1 MNTASTGSGP
11 SAGTSSAASNEA
23 TCRPKALRR
32 TTMSMPPTSGCAPPV
47 VARASTIIPA
57 QVPSAGS
64 PPSIVRAQRGQQ
76 AGALGDQPE
85 RGALAARQHDAV
97 EPLEV
102 GRGPDLGGRGAGSRE
117 RVLVLGEGPLHR
129 QHPDARPAEARQGP
143 RHHPRPWSSPAS
155 PIAEISR
162 PGIASLRP
170 ADTRA
175 TTSGS
180 RKWVTASTIARAR
193 RGGSALL

>member
-1 MNTASTGSGP
+1 
-11 SAGTSSAASNEA
+11 
-23 TCRPKALRR
+23 
-32 TTMSMPPTSGCAPPV
+32 MSMPPISGWAPPV
-47 VARASTIIPA
+47 VARASTIMPA
-57 QVPSAGS
+57 QVPSAGR
-64 PPSIVRAQRGQQ
+64 PSSIGRPQGGQQ
-76 AGALGDQPE
+76 ARALGEEPESGALP
-85 RGALAARQHDAV
+85 ARQHDAI
-97 EPLEV
+97 EALEV
-102 GRGPDLGGRGAGSRE
+102 GGGPHLDGLGAGR
-117 RVLVLGEGPLHR
+117 RQRALVLGEGPLHR